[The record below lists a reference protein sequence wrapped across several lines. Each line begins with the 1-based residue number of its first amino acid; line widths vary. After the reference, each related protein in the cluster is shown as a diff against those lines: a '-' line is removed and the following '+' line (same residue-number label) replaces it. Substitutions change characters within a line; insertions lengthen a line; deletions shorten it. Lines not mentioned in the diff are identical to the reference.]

1 MKLESY
7 GRALDA
13 DIEKDYERKGLYNDS
28 SSFAYDWYG
37 LSNCEPID
45 ENMQD
50 TIDKLQHLESDCKF
64 GTAVEL
70 FDLEQLFEQSEN
82 VKKIIEL
89 ADKKLKELQ
98 ITSPSKAENV
108 FVK

>member
-7 GRALDA
+7 GRSLDA
-13 DIEKDYERKGLYNDS
+13 NIEKDYERKGLYNDGDV
-28 SSFAYDWYG
+28 FFIDDWYE

-50 TIDKLQHLESDCKF
+50 TIDKLQHLEIDCKY

-89 ADKKLKELQ
+89 ANDNKHK
-98 ITSPSKAENV
+98 
-108 FVK
+108 F